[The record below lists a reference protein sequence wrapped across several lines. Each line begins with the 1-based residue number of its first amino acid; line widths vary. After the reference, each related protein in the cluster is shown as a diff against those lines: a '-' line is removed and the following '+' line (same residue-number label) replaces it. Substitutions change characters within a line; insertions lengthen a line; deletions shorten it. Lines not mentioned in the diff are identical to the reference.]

1 MTKHWPTQWI
11 GSLAVLLMSIGAAEA
26 APIFYFGEDAGVN
39 NNGIPQITS
48 FPSSDAARDQFLGT
62 RSSQT
67 TNTLDGI
74 GNNTP
79 APINLGFGTITGGG
93 NVVAVV
99 GSDT

>member
-62 RSSQT
+62 LSSQT
-67 TNTLDGI
+67 TNTLRHRQ
-74 GNNTP
+74 
-79 APINLGFGTITGGG
+79 PILSTGLGTTRPRRSTSASGP
-93 NVVAVV
+93 
-99 GSDT
+99 